1 MREFQ
6 RTDRLGA
13 EMRRELGALFR
24 EQVRDPRLGEITVQ
38 DVRVSRDLAHARVFF
53 TQMAG
58 ELGPEETE
66 RLLNGRLAGFLRT
79 RLART
84 IRVRN
89 MPRLN
94 FRYDLSVER
103 GEQLDHLIEE
113 AVAADHRR
121 HGDD

>member
-13 EMRRELGALFR
+13 EMRRELGVLFR
-24 EQVRDPRLGEITVQ
+24 EEVRDPRLGEIIVQ

-58 ELGPEETE
+58 ESGPEATE

-79 RLART
+79 RLAGR
-84 IRVRN
+84 IRVRT
-89 MPRLN
+89 MPRLH
-94 FRYDLSVER
+94 FRYDHSLEQGER
-103 GEQLDHLIEE
+103 LDHLIAE
-113 AVAADHRR
+113 AVAADRR
-121 HGDD
+121 HGDR